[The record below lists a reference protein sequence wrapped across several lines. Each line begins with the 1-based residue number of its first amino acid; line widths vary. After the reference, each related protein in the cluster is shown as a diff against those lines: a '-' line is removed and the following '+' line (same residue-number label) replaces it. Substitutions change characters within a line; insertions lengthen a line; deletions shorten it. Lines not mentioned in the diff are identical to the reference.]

1 MKKLQH
7 IVLSFCLVLSL
18 LFYPNV
24 EASASSVSLGVS
36 SSSIN
41 IGDTV
46 TVSVSV
52 PDGITAGVDLSF
64 SSDVLSFVSASADV
78 GANGSVVTIN
88 VGKLSL
94 ASSNTVSVTFKANT
108 SGTASISANPT
119 SAVDN
124 STAEEVSLSGAST
137 SITVANQVPEQPS
150 TPPPSDAPSGGD
162 DTSDDEDDEDD
173 APKSADNSLSTLKLS
188 AGTLSPSFKYNVTK
202 YTATV
207 GYDVENLVVSA
218 TPSNGKATIES
229 VTGNGNVKLNVGE
242 NTIEIVVQAENGVKA
257 TYTIVVTRQEEG
269 EDTPESPDDESSET
283 ESQDTPEAEEK
294 ESLQWNGQKL
304 QPAENVPKDVV
315 PEDFSVNTVMV
326 NSVEMPCLTFENGD
340 LKVLYLTNEEGK
352 SGLYVYDEVQQMVYP
367 FVKLE
372 SNDNYVVVL
381 VPDAGN
387 APAPE
392 NYKACTLSI
401 DGKGVINA
409 YQFVQP
415 VTDTEQT
422 SWLGPET
429 YYAAEPVA
437 TDFYLIYCMNNSGEK
452 GWYVYDSV
460 EGTIQRYLGSVHNP
474 VVEPEVETDEITDTD
489 KNSAFIGMGYYGSK
503 TVYLDTVDQY
513 GNEEFMSAF
522 PDYETEDSTDS
533 YGLHGIEATTLKN
546 AMNIFINGGSFPSAI
561 YNDSGYTWGSGTET
575 KTYTAWSNNLK
586 TKIKNE
592 KVCIGNTEIMYDD
605 NGIEIEFS
613 ADNGISYYYYFDN
626 YIRLEKNKN
635 ISLNCKENALSKSL
649 YQTYPLTIDEIL
661 LGGSYLKQNATLGY
675 LSVSPYGYYN
685 LPSGIIYEDISRQE
699 IEEAD
704 GLIRPSL
711 SLIPGIELANDSGDG
726 TKNNPYRVSIS

>member
-162 DTSDDEDDEDD
+162 DTSDDEDDEDN

-340 LKVLYLTNEEGK
+340 LKVLYLTNEEGT
-352 SGLYVYDEVQQMVYP
+352 SGLYVYDEAQQMVYP

-422 SWLGPET
+422 SWFGPET

-474 VVEPEVETDEITDTD
+474 VVEPEVETDEITDVTND
-489 KNSAFIGMGYYGSK
+489 EENDALAAKLKQAENMQMIILCVAIFVVIVLVIIIVNLIIRNRSDEDFDDDFDEDDDEYEFEEDE
-503 TVYLDTVDQY
+503 DTTEEVDDEMEIEFYEMPQ
-513 GNEEFMSAF
+513 EEV
-522 PDYETEDSTDS
+522 
-533 YGLHGIEATTLKN
+533 
-546 AMNIFINGGSFPSAI
+546 
-561 YNDSGYTWGSGTET
+561 ET
-575 KTYTAWSNNLK
+575 KS
-586 TKIKNE
+586 E
-592 KVCIGNTEIMYDD
+592 ESDD
-605 NGIEIEFS
+605 EIEIEFYEMPQEE
-613 ADNGISYYYYFDN
+613 A
-626 YIRLEKNKN
+626 ET
-635 ISLNCKENALSKSL
+635 KSEESD
-649 YQTYPLTIDEIL
+649 DEI
-661 LGGSYLKQNATLGY
+661 
-675 LSVSPYGYYN
+675 
-685 LPSGIIYEDISRQE
+685 E
-699 IEEAD
+699 IEFYEMPQEEVETKSEESDDEIEIEFYEMSKEEIENDDEVEVEFYDMEELLVQEAVAPEKESSKKEE
-704 GLIRPSL
+704 I
-711 SLIPGIELANDSGDG
+711 IPEQSQSVAPAPVKNQDAYTDDDDDDDDLEFIELD
-726 TKNNPYRVSIS
+726 